1 MFNTVKRILT
11 LIISAVF
18 IIVGSIGLL
27 PDSAEVYADVGSI
40 SDGEDVSYDKTAA
53 CSAAWGLTRQKC
65 RKRMILTRQQILT
78 DRMSGSAFFHR
89 IHPQRMPWN
98 NSKAFIM
105 LLLNRKMKI

>member
-40 SDGEDVSYDKTAA
+40 SDGEDVSYDKNGGVLSSMGFDTSKMPETYDPDATTNPYG
-53 CSAAWGLTRQKC
+53 SDV
-65 RKRMILTRQQILT
+65 RKRILPPYTPAANALE
-78 DRMSGSAFFHR
+78 
-89 IHPQRMPWN
+89 
-98 NSKAFIM
+98 
-105 LLLNRKMKI
+105 